1 MGEKNKRIKEIHM
14 NERPTNADPREIAK
28 FEQLA
33 HRWWD
38 REGEFKPLHDINP
51 LRLEYI
57 RNYCALAGKRVLDVG
72 CGGGI
77 LTEELARLGAKVT
90 GIDLGEAPL
99 TVARLHALEGGLKI
113 DYRQVS
119 AEQLAETEAESF
131 DVVISLEMLEH
142 VPNPASIIIACTRLL
157 KSGGKAFFSTLNRTP
172 KAYLFAIIGA
182 EHTLRLLP
190 RGTHEYHRF
199 IRPAELEAWCR
210 AAGLELQHLTG
221 LHYNPLTQ
229 RYWLGSDVSVNYLG
243 YGIKTE

>member
-1 MGEKNKRIKEIHM
+1 MSENQL
-14 NERPTNADPREIAK
+14 NVDPGEIAK
-28 FEQLA
+28 FEQVA

-38 REGEFKPLHDINP
+38 REGEFKTLHDINP

-57 RNYCALAGKRVLDVG
+57 HNRCSLASKRVLDVG

-99 TVARLHALEGGLKI
+99 TVARLHAIEGGLEI
-113 DYRQVS
+113 DYRQISV
-119 AEQLAETEAESF
+119 EQLAETEAESF
-131 DVVISLEMLEH
+131 DIVTNLEMLEH
-142 VPNPASIIIACTRLL
+142 VPHPASIVSACGRLL
-157 KSGGKAFFSTLNRTP
+157 KPGGKVFFSTLNRTP
-172 KAYLFAIIGA
+172 KAYLFAIVGA
-182 EHTLRLLP
+182 EYMLRLLP
-190 RGTHEYHRF
+190 KGTHDYQRF

-210 AAGLELQHLTG
+210 TAGLELKDLTG

-229 RYWLGSDVSVNYLG
+229 RYWLGDGINVNYLA